1 MEEEKRLTPEE
12 ALKIYNKEK
21 KGKLKIY
28 LGYSPGVGKTYT
40 MLREANIRLKR
51 GEDICIGYI
60 EPHDRKAT
68 TEQIGILEE
77 ILPLEIE
84 YCGKKYKEVDIEG
97 IKRRKPETV
106 LIDELAHT
114 NIKGSKNKK
123 RYEDILEIL
132 EAGINVH
139 TTMNIQHL
147 ESLNDTIRIIT
158 GIIVRETIPDK
169 IINIADEVEVIDIS
183 ATGLEER
190 LRRGEI
196 YNLQTVPN
204 ALKNFFRQGNL
215 NALREIALR
224 QIAQE
229 VDNNLVEY
237 MENKKINTNWYT
249 TERVLVSISSSPKA
263 GRIIRY
269 GARIA
274 QRYKCEFYV
283 ISIET
288 TGILKKGFTEEE
300 WKVIEDHENLAKT
313 LGAEV
318 IRLKG
323 KDIVKEILKFSS
335 EKRITQ
341 IVLGH
346 SKRGRLTTFFKGSV
360 INKIIEN
367 SKGAEIRIVPWENM

>member
-1 MEEEKRLTPEE
+1 MDEKKRLTPEE

-40 MLREANIRLKR
+40 MLREANIRVKR

-77 ILPLEIE
+77 IPPLEIE
-84 YCGKKYKEVDIEG
+84 YYGKKYKEVDIEK
-97 IKRRKPETV
+97 IKKRKPETV
-106 LIDELAHT
+106 LVDELAHT

-147 ESLNDTIRIIT
+147 ESLNDTIYTIT
-158 GIIVRETIPDK
+158 GIIVRETVPDK

-190 LRRGEI
+190 LKRGEI

-204 ALKNFFRQGNL
+204 ALRNFLG
-215 NALREIALR
+215 
-224 QIAQE
+224 
-229 VDNNLVEY
+229 
-237 MENKKINTNWYT
+237 
-249 TERVLVSISSSPKA
+249 
-263 GRIIRY
+263 
-269 GARIA
+269 
-274 QRYKCEFYV
+274 
-283 ISIET
+283 
-288 TGILKKGFTEEE
+288 KGTSM
-300 WKVIEDHENLAKT
+300 H
-313 LGAEV
+313 
-318 IRLKG
+318 
-323 KDIVKEILKFSS
+323 
-335 EKRITQ
+335 
-341 IVLGH
+341 
-346 SKRGRLTTFFKGSV
+346 
-360 INKIIEN
+360 
-367 SKGAEIRIVPWENM
+367 